1 MSEMERVEI
10 ATRIK
15 AMTDDEQE
23 ITVKSLP
30 TGLLLKEIDRRTSR
44 ASEIITSILTITSN
58 MTADMTLE
66 EMQRAIA
73 AIKNELRA

>member
-1 MSEMERVEI
+1 MSEMERVEV

-44 ASEIITSILTITSN
+44 ASEIITSILTITSGI
-58 MTADMTLE
+58 TTDMSLE
-66 EMQRAIA
+66 DMQAAIA
-73 AIKNELRA
+73 AIRNELRA